1 MTFFGIPSELSAMQ
15 AAQARKIAAKAKAL
29 DRGNAA
35 EESPRRQDEV
45 EVGLSGIDEVSIIGR
60 SDHETAEDNARS
72 KRDSSKEEEKDD
84 SSSDQGLDGRLDLT
98 A

>member
-15 AAQARKIAAKAKAL
+15 ASQARKIAAKAKAR

-45 EVGLSGIDEVSIIGR
+45 ELGLSGVDEVSMIGR
-60 SDHETAEDNARS
+60 SDHETTDDNARD
-72 KRDSSKEEEKDD
+72 KRDSSNEDVKDD
-84 SSSDQGLDGRLDLT
+84 PAADEGLDGRLDLT

>member
-1 MTFFGIPSELSAMQ
+1 MSFFGIPSELSAMQ
-15 AAQARKIAAKAKAL
+15 ASQARKIAAKAKARE
-29 DRGNAA
+29 RGNAA

-45 EVGLSGIDEVSIIGR
+45 ELGLSGVDEVSMIGR
-60 SDHETAEDNARS
+60 SDHETADDNARN
-72 KRDSSKEEEKDD
+72 KRDSAKEDVKDD

>member
-15 AAQARKIAAKAKAL
+15 ASQARKIAAKAKAR

-45 EVGLSGIDEVSIIGR
+45 EIGLSGVDEVSMIGG
-60 SDHETAEDNARS
+60 SDHETTDDDARK
-72 KRDSSKEEEKDD
+72 KRDSSKEDAKDD
-84 SSSDQGLDGRLDLT
+84 PSSDQGLDGRLDLT